1 MPWQPPVLLVV
12 DDEPQIVDVVRR
24 FAERAGFETIGAGS
38 GHEAL
43 ALLHERQAHVAL
55 VDLHMPGL
63 GGLDVLRAMR
73 EADPR
78 CQTILITG
86 YASIASAVEAVK
98 LGAMDYLSKPIDFG
112 RLGRLLQSVREDL
125 ERRSDLLETEA
136 ELARRLEFHGMVG
149 RSPVMQE
156 IFGLIRRL
164 APHLTTAL
172 VTGETGTGKELVAR
186 ALHRCGPRQDRPFV
200 VIDCASIVE
209 ATFELELFG
218 CVAGAVPGATES
230 RPGLLE
236 QADGGMVLLDEVSG
250 LPLSVQARL
259 LRVIESGDLR
269 RLGSLEDRRVDL
281 QIVAATNRDL
291 RAEVGAGRFRSDLL
305 YRLNVVEVALPP
317 LRERRADVP
326 YLTAAF
332 IRSAAV
338 RLGKPL
344 RGITTAA
351 EAMLVSAPWD
361 GNVRELRNVIE
372 RACLMADGE
381 MVTERE
387 VAASM
392 PPSLL
397 ESARRGAGR
406 GDEETH
412 PLSSV
417 EREHILRALQRAG
430 GNKKAAARM
439 LGVSRRALYRR
450 LERLDLG
457 TTIARRP
464 AAGRHPT
471 GADGVSEV
479 GDRGL
484 AAQGSADHARPL

>member
-1 MPWQPPVLLVV
+1 MAWQRPLLLVV
-12 DDEPQIVDVVRR
+12 DDEAQVVDIVRR
-24 FAERAGFETIGAGS
+24 FAERAGFDVHGVCS
-38 GHEAL
+38 GREAL
-43 ALLHERQAHVAL
+43 EFLHGRRADVAL
-55 VDLHMPGL
+55 VDLHMPEID
-63 GGLDVLRAMR
+63 GLDVLRAIR

-86 YASIASAVEAVK
+86 YASISSAVEAVK
-98 LGAMDYLSKPIDFG
+98 LGAMDYLSKPLDFG
-112 RLGRLLQSVREDL
+112 RLSQLLLSVREDL
-125 ERRSDLLETEA
+125 ERRSDLLEAEA

-149 RSPVMQE
+149 RSPAMQE
-156 IFGLIRRL
+156 TFGLIRRL
-164 APHLTTAL
+164 APHLKTAL

-186 ALHRCGPRQDRPFV
+186 ALHRAGPRHDKPFFV
-200 VIDCASIVE
+200 VDCTSTVE
-209 ATFELELFG
+209 TTFELELFG
-218 CVAGAVPGATES
+218 CVAGAVPGASEA

-259 LRVIESGDLR
+259 LRLIGSGELR
-269 RLGSLEDRRVDL
+269 RLGSLDDRPVDL
-281 QIVAATNRDL
+281 QVVAATNRDL

-305 YRLNVVEVALPP
+305 YRLNVVEIPLPP
-317 LRERRADVP
+317 LRERRGDIP

-332 IRSAAV
+332 IRAAAD

-361 GNVRELRNVIE
+361 GNVRELRNVLE

-392 PPSLL
+392 PRSVLDDV
-397 ESARRGAGR
+397 RRGSRSAE
-406 GDEETH
+406 DETH
-412 PLSSV
+412 LLSSV

-450 LERLDLG
+450 LERLDLAE
-457 TTIARRP
+457 TIARRP
-464 AAGRHPT
+464 TPGRSLAGGEPAGEAGYASAESERAASVP
-471 GADGVSEV
+471 GA
-479 GDRGL
+479 R
-484 AAQGSADHARPL
+484 